1 MHGPAPWPLGP
12 ARSAARAFASL
23 KSRFCRSRRSHS
35 CSSEV
40 VCATVFSP
48 ARAGITSHPSTP
60 SLDGRLADRAA
71 SRPNRSSSRTG
82 ASAAVLR
89 RAASGASGAA
99 AAASAAAAAVSAA
112 AEVSPTAAA
121 SASLGAGSG
130 TTITVGGGDRAAA
143 AGGERL
149 GDALEETAV
158 RLGDALEETA
168 VRRASKSAAF
178 CSSEAARMWSRAP
191 GPTPQQRR
199 GSSSCSHRDEHPP
212 DEGESCGGDEGQTHR
227 TIAAVAAGTVV
238 DADNLAHVP
247 HIGGDGWPARL
258 AGRYRGAVDREE
270 AGVGPAV

>member
-23 KSRFCRSRRSHS
+23 KSRFFRSRRSHS

-99 AAASAAAAAVSAA
+99 AAASAAAAAAVSAA

-130 TTITVGGGDRAAA
+130 TTSTVGGGDGPAA

-158 RLGDALEETA
+158 R
-168 VRRASKSAAF
+168 RASRSAAF
-178 CSSEAARMWSRAP
+178 CSSEAARMWSRAS

-212 DEGESCGGDEGQTHR
+212 SWTPIMSLMCHTL
-227 TIAAVAAGTVV
+227 VATAGLRGSLV
-238 DADNLAHVP
+238 DTEVQSIERRRA
-247 HIGGDGWPARL
+247 
-258 AGRYRGAVDREE
+258 
-270 AGVGPAV
+270 

>member
-23 KSRFCRSRRSHS
+23 NSRFWRSRRSHS

-99 AAASAAAAAVSAA
+99 AAVSAAAAAVSAA
-112 AEVSPTAAA
+112 AEVFPAAAA

-130 TTITVGGGDRAAA
+130 TTSTVGCGDGAAA
-143 AGGERL
+143 AGGK
-149 GDALEETAV
+149 

-168 VRRASKSAAF
+168 VRRASRSAAF
-178 CSSEAARMWSRAP
+178 CSSEAARMWSRAS

-212 DEGESCGGDEGQTHR
+212 DEGESCGGDELCVWRRRSGCWHHR
-227 TIAAVAAGTVV
+227 
-238 DADNLAHVP
+238 
-247 HIGGDGWPARL
+247 
-258 AGRYRGAVDREE
+258 GRR
-270 AGVGPAV
+270 